1 MPNTLAITADFIEI
15 RMAKRALQAFSRSSR
30 SLLAS
35 RLGHL
40 AIKAVTEVFS
50 HHATPEE
57 QRRLALARVA
67 TEARLAGI
75 ETEDWAVPV
84 LVEIAMQKL
93 RGRLDPD
100 QPKVAAMESFY
111 L

>member
-1 MPNTLAITADFIEI
+1 MPNTMAITADFIEI
-15 RMAKRALQAFSRSSR
+15 RTAKRALQAFSRSSR

-40 AIKAVTEVFS
+40 AIKAVTEGFS

-57 QRRLALARVA
+57 QRQLALVRVA
-67 TEARLAGI
+67 RDARLAGI

-84 LVEIAMQKL
+84 LVEMAMQKL
-93 RGRLDPD
+93 RGGLDPD
-100 QPKVAAMESFY
+100 QPKVSAMESFY